1 MVEGKSAFVLGSS
14 YELPT
19 SVDLLDISYI
29 NELKDSPNFNPVSFL
44 REYGSV
50 WSGSSESSLVDLES
64 FRKSRILKTAETK
77 AVKDKDFEYILSF
90 DVARSEGSANA
101 QSALVVIKV
110 KKRGDGTF
118 SKHVVN
124 IYTFEGT
131 HFREQAMFLKEK
143 VNDFRARVLVL
154 DSNGLGQGLVDYL
167 ISPDLDTNPPYEVI
181 NDDRYRKYKTS
192 ESVLMIYTVKSQ
204 TKEQKASDI
213 HNLFIRWVGNNQVK
227 FLESESNAKMN
238 YKGKDENI
246 AEHLRPF
253 TMTDFLQEEVMN
265 LEYKQ
270 SGINTDVK
278 RISNGIQKDRFSAL
292 EYGLFWI
299 YLEEKKNKLIKDED
313 MGDPSKY
320 FVGRSVNFNKR
331 KKKW

>member
-1 MVEGKSAFVLGSS
+1 MAG
-14 YELPT
+14 
-19 SVDLLDISYI
+19 LLDY
-29 NELKDSPNFNPVSFL
+29 
-44 REYGSV
+44 
-50 WSGSSESSLVDLES
+50 LV
-64 FRKSRILKTAETK
+64 A
-77 AVKDKDFEYILSF
+77 
-90 DVARSEGSANA
+90 
-101 QSALVVIKV
+101 
-110 KKRGDGTF
+110 
-118 SKHVVN
+118 
-124 IYTFEGT
+124 
-131 HFREQAMFLKEK
+131 
-143 VNDFRARVLVL
+143 
-154 DSNGLGQGLVDYL
+154 
-167 ISPDLDTNPPYEVI
+167 PDLDTNPPYEVI
-181 NDDRYRKYKTS
+181 NDDRYKRYKTS
-192 ESVLMIYTVKSQ
+192 ESVPMIYAVKSQ

-238 YKGKDENI
+238 YKGNDENI
-246 AEHLRPF
+246 AEYLRPF